1 MLQAICLFVIL
12 LGTWLA
18 LSGHYSNFL
27 IGAGILCALLCV
39 ILSIRMNRIDKARP
53 IILLSWFIPIYWLW
67 LVKEIISSSFEVAY
81 RIWHPRLP
89 IDPVFEQISASQKT
103 EIGIVTYANSIT
115 LTPGTLCTDVNNQKM
130 EVHAL
135 THSLLDDLK
144 TGKMDKSITKLEILR
159 GTKK

>member
-1 MLQAICLFVIL
+1 M
-12 LGTWLA
+12 
-18 LSGHYSNFL
+18 
-27 IGAGILCALLCV
+27 
-39 ILSIRMNRIDKARP
+39 
-53 IILLSWFIPIYWLW
+53 
-67 LVKEIISSSFEVAY
+67 KEIISSSFEVAY